1 MEDFSV
7 LSLVEAKNEWCARL
21 VTIFTPAVI
30 EGLQSIFKEAIQL
43 CENDDESSQYLMTFQ
58 TFLKRIPNWNP
69 EIIAQERTRIEEE
82 SGCNY
87 LEDLITCVHIIQLK
101 ALSCIR
107 VSSTNKKVDIDIP
120 PVDKFVH
127 KVYIKCASK
136 VYRNVYLYEL
146 EQEPL
151 QVQKNN
157 RELELLVR
165 EAILEAVRDTMPVEQ
180 LLKTY
185 MAEQEAEIED
195 RIEQE
200 DRIEHVSPP
209 VDTVAATP
217 NSLSIPRAP
226 EKSIN
231 FALPR
236 ADPAPQP
243 TAGSPLMKL
252 QIPGVGD
259 EVGELPKTTSDAADG
274 KLKLKFDNLDYTMS
288 DNGEKKVE
296 VAPKTVARLEEI
308 SEERNKQRKLEEA
321 EEDEEMTL
329 KIGEEVK
336 LEIENLNSSDR
347 KKADPLL
354 EIETLA

>member
-69 EIIAQERTRIEEE
+69 EIIAQERKRIEEE

-127 KVYIKCASK
+127 KVYVKCASK

-165 EAILEAVRDTMPVEQ
+165 EAILEAVRDTMPVEE

-185 MAEQEAEIED
+185 MAEQDGEIEV
-195 RIEQE
+195 RTEQDDMKE
-200 DRIEHVSPP
+200 QPLLVEKAPAPQD
-209 VDTVAATP
+209 
-217 NSLSIPRAP
+217 NMSLSRAP

-236 ADPAPQP
+236 SQPEPPAPQP
-243 TAGSPLMKL
+243 PASAPLAKL
-252 QIPGVGD
+252 QIPGVG
-259 EVGELPKTTSDAADG
+259 EPPKATSSTPDG

-347 KKADPLL
+347 KKPDPLL

>member
-30 EGLQSIFKEAIQL
+30 EGLRSIFNEAIQL
-43 CENDDESSQYLMTFQ
+43 CDNDDESSQYLMTFQ

-69 EIIAQERTRIEEE
+69 EIIAQERKRIEEE

-87 LEDLITCVHIIQLK
+87 LEDLITCVHIIQMK

-107 VSSTNKKVDIDIP
+107 VSSANKKVDIDIP

-127 KVYIKCASK
+127 KVYVKCASK

-185 MAEQEAEIED
+185 MAEQDGEIEV
-195 RIEQE
+195 RTEQDDMKE
-200 DRIEHVSPP
+200 ASSPVEKAP
-209 VDTVAATP
+209 APQDSP
-217 NSLSIPRAP
+217 LSRAP
-226 EKSIN
+226 EKNIN
-231 FALPR
+231 FTLPR
-236 ADPAPQP
+236 SQPEPPAAQP
-243 TAGSPLMKL
+243 PASAPLAKL
-252 QIPGVGD
+252 QIPGVG
-259 EVGELPKTTSDAADG
+259 EPPKATSSAPDG
-274 KLKLKFDNLDYTMS
+274 KLTLKFDNLDYTMS

-308 SEERNKQRKLEEA
+308 SEERNKQRKMEEA

-347 KKADPLL
+347 KKPDPLL

>member
-30 EGLQSIFKEAIQL
+30 EGLQSIFKEAVQL

-69 EIIAQERTRIEEE
+69 DIIGQERKRIEEE
-82 SGCNY
+82 SACNY

-107 VSSTNKKVDIDIP
+107 VSSADKKVDIDIP
-120 PVDKFVH
+120 SVDKFVH

-146 EQEPL
+146 DQEPL

-165 EAILEAVRDTMPVEQ
+165 EAILEAVRDTMPVEK

-185 MAEQEAEIED
+185 MAEQDEEIEEPAQT
-195 RIEQE
+195 IEPTSVE
-200 DRIEHVSPP
+200 GEARAKPANSNIPP
-209 VDTVAATP
+209 PDV
-217 NSLSIPRAP
+217 
-226 EKSIN
+226 N

-236 ADPAPQP
+236 DSPKPPPQQEPDNAPLS
-243 TAGSPLMKL
+243 TLK
-252 QIPGVGD
+252 IPGVECEEQETQPSGQR
-259 EVGELPKTTSDAADG
+259 
-274 KLKLKFDNLDYTMS
+274 LKLKFDNIDYTMN
-288 DNGEKKVE
+288 DRGEKKSGGS
-296 VAPKTVARLEEI
+296 T
-308 SEERNKQRKLEEA
+308 
-321 EEDEEMTL
+321 
-329 KIGEEVK
+329 
-336 LEIENLNSSDR
+336 
-347 KKADPLL
+347 
-354 EIETLA
+354 

>member
-43 CENDDESSQYLMTFQ
+43 CDNDDESSQYLMTFQ

-69 EIIAQERTRIEEE
+69 EIIAQERKRIEEE

-127 KVYIKCASK
+127 KVYVKCASK

-185 MAEQEAEIED
+185 MAEQEGEIEV
-195 RIEQE
+195 RTEQDDMKE
-200 DRIEHVSPP
+200 AS
-209 VDTVAATP
+209 
-217 NSLSIPRAP
+217 SLVEKAPAPQERTLSRAP
-226 EKSIN
+226 EKNIN
-231 FALPR
+231 FTLPR
-236 ADPAPQP
+236 SQPEPPAAQP
-243 TAGSPLMKL
+243 PASAPLAKL
-252 QIPGVGD
+252 QIPGVG
-259 EVGELPKTTSDAADG
+259 EPPKSTSTAPDR
-274 KLKLKFDNLDYTMS
+274 KLTLKFDNLDYTMS

-308 SEERNKQRKLEEA
+308 SEERNKQRKMEEA

-347 KKADPLL
+347 KKPDPLL

>member
-21 VTIFTPAVI
+21 ITIFTPAVI
-30 EGLQSIFKEAIQL
+30 EGLQSIFREAIQL

-58 TFLKRIPNWNP
+58 TFLKRIPNWNQ

-120 PVDKFVH
+120 SVDKFVH

-180 LLKTY
+180 LLKKY
-185 MAEQEAEIED
+185 MAEQDAEIED
-195 RIEQE
+195 RIEQA
-200 DRIEHVSPP
+200 DTKQPSTP
-209 VDTVAATP
+209 VNKVEQAP
-217 NSLSIPRAP
+217 ESLSIPRAP

-231 FALPR
+231 FALPKL
-236 ADPAPQP
+236 DPEPPTTQPPASAPL
-243 TAGSPLMKL
+243 TKL
-252 QIPGVGD
+252 QIPGVKVQ
-259 EVGELPKTTSDAADG
+259 EPPITSGAQDK
-274 KLKLKFDNLDYTMS
+274 KLTLKFDNMDYTVS
-288 DNGEKKVE
+288 NDGEKKVE
-296 VAPKTVARLEEI
+296 VAPKTVDRLEEI

-321 EEDEEMTL
+321 EDDEEMTL

-336 LEIENLNSSDR
+336 LEIENLNASDR
-347 KKADPLL
+347 KRPDPLL
-354 EIETLA
+354 EIETLE

>member
-30 EGLQSIFKEAIQL
+30 EGLLSIFKEAIQL

-69 EIIAQERTRIEEE
+69 EIIAQEKTRIEEE

-120 PVDKFVH
+120 AVDKFVH
-127 KVYIKCASK
+127 KVYIKCAAK

-185 MAEQEAEIED
+185 MAEQDAEIED
-195 RIEQE
+195 RIEE
-200 DRIEHVSPP
+200 KETRHISPP
-209 VDTVAATP
+209 VDTVEASP
-217 NSLSIPRAP
+217 NTRSISRAP

-236 ADPAPQP
+236 GDPAPPAPQP
-243 TAGSPLMKL
+243 TASSPLKKL
-252 QIPGVGD
+252 QIPG
-259 EVGELPKTTSDAADG
+259 VGELPKTTSEAPDG

-354 EIETLA
+354 EIETLD